1 MPLTEILALLGASL
15 LAGGMNAIAGGG
27 TILTFPALLAFG
39 MPAIQANA
47 TSTVALMLGIVGSTY
62 GYRAHLAKT
71 RVWLKRFGVVS
82 VIGGLMGAALLT
94 ITPEKVFAG
103 LVPFLLLFATVLF
116 MAQSMFRKLAAEEAA
131 STPHGLLA
139 IALQFFVA
147 LYGGFFGAG
156 IGILML
162 AVFGLMGLK
171 NIHEMNTLKTIL
183 SALINLVAAIY
194 FVFAGLVMWPQA
206 IVMTIGS
213 TFGYFF
219 GSHLTQKISQATV
232 RKLIVAIG
240 LTVSALLFL
249 ERMR

>member
-1 MPLTEILALLGASL
+1 
-15 LAGGMNAIAGGG
+15 
-27 TILTFPALLAFG
+27 
-39 MPAIQANA
+39 
-47 TSTVALMLGIVGSTY
+47 
-62 GYRAHLAKT
+62 
-71 RVWLKRFGVVS
+71 
-82 VIGGLMGAALLT
+82 
-94 ITPEKVFAG
+94 
-103 LVPFLLLFATVLF
+103 
-116 MAQSMFRKLAAEEAA
+116 MAQSLFRKLAAEEAA
-131 STPHGLLA
+131 TAPHGLLA

-171 NIHEMNTLKTIL
+171 NIHEMNALKTIL

-194 FVFAGLVMWPQA
+194 FVFAGLVIWPQA

-213 TFGYFF
+213 TFGYFL

-240 LTVSALLFL
+240 LTVSALLFF

>member
-1 MPLTEILALLGASL
+1 MLLPEILALLGASL

-94 ITPEKVFAG
+94 VTPEKIFAG

-116 MAQSMFRKLAAEEAA
+116 MAQSLFRKLAAEEAA
-131 STPHGLLA
+131 PHGLLA

-171 NIHEMNTLKTIL
+171 NIHEMNTLKTVL

-213 TFGYFF
+213 TFGYFL

-240 LTVSALLFL
+240 LTVSALLFF

>member
-71 RVWLKRFGVVS
+71 RVWLKRFGVDS

-94 ITPEKVFAG
+94 VTPEKIFAG

-116 MAQSMFRKLAAEEAA
+116 MAQSLFRKLAAEEAA
-131 STPHGLLA
+131 PHGLLA

-171 NIHEMNTLKTIL
+171 NIHEMNTLKTVL

-213 TFGYFF
+213 TFGYFL

-240 LTVSALLFL
+240 LTVSALLFF